1 MPCSHHIPVCTH
13 FFIRYECLTLVGRI
27 LYIPVI
33 NDHVFQ
39 LSGLTWQWGLV
50 VGQLVVYLVAAE
62 MYKLAK
68 RTFYHRRAKKRG
80 EKPTIAE
87 MERISGKTMH
97 VAYTM
102 DA

>member
-39 LSGLTWQWGLV
+39 LSGLTWEWGLV
-50 VGQLVVYLVAAE
+50 IGQLVVYLVASE

-68 RTFYHRRAKKRG
+68 RTFYHRRTKKRG
-80 EKPTIAE
+80 EELTIVE
-87 MERISGKTMH
+87 MERKKMH